1 MKKTEKLKVPTCQT
15 LLKPPTIAGI
25 SREIFVLNFAS
36 TLCFIVIFESVLMII
51 FGLILHLALYFFTK
65 KDPLILT
72 IFLNKITLYKY
83 SALKY

>member
-36 TLCFIVIFESVLMII
+36 TLSFIVIFESVLMII
-51 FGLILHLALYFFTK
+51 FGLILHDKVSEEYKLSLFAFVLALAHSLAT
-65 KDPLILT
+65 
-72 IFLNKITLYKY
+72 
-83 SALKY
+83 